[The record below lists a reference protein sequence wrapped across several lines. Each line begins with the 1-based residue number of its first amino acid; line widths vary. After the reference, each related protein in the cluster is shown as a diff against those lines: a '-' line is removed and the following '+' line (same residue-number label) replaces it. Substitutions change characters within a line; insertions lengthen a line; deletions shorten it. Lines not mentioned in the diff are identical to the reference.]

1 MRSPI
6 AVEAIVLTA
15 LRYGESSKIVRLAT
29 RTLGVQSAIAKGAL
43 RPKSRFGAALQPL
56 SIGQGLLILST
67 RSDLHILAGFDLH
80 HLPTRIGE
88 SLERYAAA
96 AALAEVMI
104 RFAPAAPHEE
114 SYDTFKASLLELE
127 LIDSDSADTVGLRR
141 LWEVVSVLGFT
152 PSLEVCVRDG
162 APVTSDGPLSFS
174 AREGGALCSSCAR
187 GQVVTLLPESDR
199 HDLAQLLAP
208 DAPLPVLPQ
217 PQAAAHRRLLARYLR
232 HQLGG
237 DANLPALEFWQS
249 RPWVPS
255 A

>member
-29 RTLGVQSAIAKGAL
+29 RGLGVQSAIAKGAL

-56 SIGQGLLILST
+56 SIGQGLLVLSV
-67 RSDLHILAGFDLH
+67 RSDLHILTGFDLH
-80 HLPTRIGE
+80 HLPSRLGE

-96 AALAEVMI
+96 AALAEVML

-114 SYDTFKASLLELE
+114 SYEVFKASLLELE
-127 LIDSDSADTVGLRR
+127 LMEPESAETVGLRR

-152 PSLEVCVRDG
+152 PSLEICVRDG
-162 APVTSDGPLSFS
+162 SPIPPDGALSFT
-174 AREGGALCSSCAR
+174 AREGGALCPSCAR
-187 GQVVTLLPESDR
+187 GQLVTLLGEFDR
-199 HDLAQLLAP
+199 RDLTQLLAP
-208 DAPLPVLPQ
+208 DAPLPVLTV

-237 DANLPALEFWQS
+237 DAKLPALEFWQS
-249 RPWVPS
+249 RVWEK
-255 A
+255 AT